1 MIRLIVTVALFILR
15 NWLIETYKTADF
27 ANMTVYGIEL
37 PILENVVSY
46 GYSIVN
52 FLLVQLFAVI
62 AVWLA
67 NLENHK

>member
-1 MIRLIVTVALFILR
+1 
-15 NWLIETYKTADF
+15 
-27 ANMTVYGIEL
+27 MTVYGIEL